1 MLRSAVPAAV
11 GVRLASVETCILV
24 HAVHDLQH
32 VLLNTV
38 SGLQC
43 TGAANEAVQH
53 DARCSKPMLFLFSFF
68 ALAGPKLAGPAAM
81 MNSGRRVQLARPSVA
96 GLKVNTEHR
105 VSGIREGRTV
115 GICRLAARPFVY
127 LLRGFLTAEEC
138 DYLMRRAVFEGWETA
153 ETEGSER
160 VSAAARTACDVS
172 YLTDDDSV
180 VAEITQSAAEF
191 VFGDEIWA
199 REEELG
205 LEIEELHV
213 LRYSSGG
220 EYKVHWDASW
230 EVPRAASLIVRTME
244 VEPACLTIAP

>member
-1 MLRSAVPAAV
+1 MLSVGGSLLQSACDWRA
-11 GVRLASVETCILV
+11 RNLEKNIHIL
-24 HAVHDLQH
+24 HDLQH

-43 TGAANEAVQH
+43 TGAANRAVQH
-53 DARCSKPMLFLFSFF
+53 DARSKPMLFLFSFF
-68 ALAGPKLAGPAAM
+68 ALAGPSGKVAGPAAM

-160 VSAAARTACDVS
+160 VSAASRTACEVS
-172 YLTDDDSV
+172 YLTDEDSV

-191 VFGDEIWA
+191 VFGDEVWA

-205 LEIEELHV
+205 LEIEDLHV

-230 EVPRAASLIVRTME
+230 EVPRAASLIVRTWRSN
-244 VEPACLTIAP
+244 PHA

>member
-1 MLRSAVPAAV
+1 M
-11 GVRLASVETCILV
+11 GRLV
-24 HAVHDLQH
+24 
-32 VLLNTV
+32 TV
-38 SGLQC
+38 TQGL
-43 TGAANEAVQH
+43 
-53 DARCSKPMLFLFSFF
+53 LFLFSFF
-68 ALAGPKLAGPAAM
+68 ALAAPSFKVASPAAM

-160 VSAAARTACDVS
+160 VSAASRTACDVS
-172 YLTDDDSV
+172 YLTDEDSV

-191 VFGDEIWA
+191 VFGDEVWA

-205 LEIEELHV
+205 LEIEDLHV

-230 EVPRAASLIVRTME
+230 EVPRAASLIVRTWRSN
-244 VEPACLTIAP
+244 PHA